1 MRVISGS
8 ARGTVLHSIED
19 ISTRPTLD
27 RVKESLFNI
36 IQNNIEDTTVLDLF
50 AGSGAIGIEFLS
62 RRAKQVYFCDK
73 SSKAVAMIEKNL
85 EKTKLKEKAIV
96 YNKDY
101 IDCINAVKNTKFD
114 IIFLDPP
121 YKEEFAL
128 DAIEKIS
135 NLQLLKDDGIII
147 IETDEPERDI
157 NRINNMNIN
166 YKIYDLRKYGRV
178 SLIFLKWKG
187 KTWRYLP
194 C

>member
-36 IQNNIEDTTVLDLF
+36 IQNDIEDTTVLDLF

-101 IDCINAVKNTKFD
+101 IDCINTVKNIKFD

-128 DAIEKIS
+128 DAIEKIN

>member
-36 IQNNIEDTTVLDLF
+36 IQNDIEDTTVLDLF

-101 IDCINAVKNTKFD
+101 IDCINTVKNIKFD

-128 DAIEKIS
+128 NAIEKIS

>member
-36 IQNNIEDTTVLDLF
+36 IQNDIEDTTVLDLF

-101 IDCINAVKNTKFD
+101 IDCINTVKNIKFD

-121 YKEEFAL
+121 YKEEFSL

>member
-19 ISTRPTLD
+19 VSTRPTLD

-36 IQNNIEDTTVLDLF
+36 IQNDIEDTTVLDLF

-96 YNKDY
+96 YEKDGLKLAIKEIENGDNLIEIETEKDNPELNS
-101 IDCINAVKNTKFD
+101 IDKLK
-114 IIFLDPP
+114 
-121 YKEEFAL
+121 
-128 DAIEKIS
+128 EKIS
-135 NLQLLKDDGIII
+135 ELQIPVDTNDYFIKKAEIELK
-147 IETDEPERDI
+147 
-157 NRINNMNIN
+157 
-166 YKIYDLRKYGRV
+166 K
-178 SLIFLKWKG
+178 FL
-187 KTWRYLP
+187 
-194 C
+194 

>member
-19 ISTRPTLD
+19 ISTRPTLN

-36 IQNNIEDTTVLDLF
+36 IQNDIEDTTVLDLF

-101 IDCINAVKNTKFD
+101 IDCINTVKNIKFD

>member
-36 IQNNIEDTTVLDLF
+36 IQNDIEDTTVLDLF

-101 IDCINAVKNTKFD
+101 IDCINTVKNIKFD
-114 IIFLDPP
+114 VIFLDPP

>member
-36 IQNNIEDTTVLDLF
+36 IQNDIEDTTVLDLF

-101 IDCINAVKNTKFD
+101 IDCINTVKNTKFD

>member
-36 IQNNIEDTTVLDLF
+36 IQNDIEDTTVLDLF

-101 IDCINAVKNTKFD
+101 IDCINTVKNIKFD

-147 IETDEPERDI
+147 IETDGKSLKI
-157 NRINNMNIN
+157 VQNKINN
-166 YKIYDLRKYGRV
+166 
-178 SLIFLKWKG
+178 LIRILFLICKLFLK
-187 KTWRYLP
+187 THIIMFTHILI
-194 C
+194 

>member
-36 IQNNIEDTTVLDLF
+36 IQNYIEDTTVLDLF

-101 IDCINAVKNTKFD
+101 IDCINTVKNTKFD

>member
-36 IQNNIEDTTVLDLF
+36 IQNDIEDTTVLDLF

-101 IDCINAVKNTKFD
+101 IDCINTVKYLHVFP
-114 IIFLDPP
+114 FHL
-121 YKEEFAL
+121 
-128 DAIEKIS
+128 
-135 NLQLLKDDGIII
+135 
-147 IETDEPERDI
+147 R
-157 NRINNMNIN
+157 NIN
-166 YKIYDLRKYGRV
+166 DTLPY
-178 SLIFLKWKG
+178 FLKS
-187 KTWRYLP
+187 YIL
-194 C
+194 

>member
-36 IQNNIEDTTVLDLF
+36 IQNDIEDTTVLDLF

-101 IDCINAVKNTKFD
+101 IDCINTVK
-114 IIFLDPP
+114 
-121 YKEEFAL
+121 
-128 DAIEKIS
+128 
-135 NLQLLKDDGIII
+135 
-147 IETDEPERDI
+147 PERDI

-178 SLIFLKWKG
+178 SLIFLK
-187 KTWRYLP
+187 
-194 C
+194 

>member
-36 IQNNIEDTTVLDLF
+36 IQNDIEDTTVLDLF

-73 SSKAVAMIEKNL
+73 LSKAVAMIEKNL

-101 IDCINAVKNTKFD
+101 IDCINTVKNIKFD

>member
-36 IQNNIEDTTVLDLF
+36 IQNDIEDNTVLDLF

-101 IDCINAVKNTKFD
+101 IDCINTVKNIKFD

>member
-19 ISTRPTLD
+19 ISTRPTLN

-36 IQNNIEDTTVLDLF
+36 IQNDIEDTTVLDLF

-96 YNKDY
+96 YEKDGLKLAIKEIENGDNLIEIETEKDNPELNS
-101 IDCINAVKNTKFD
+101 IDKLK
-114 IIFLDPP
+114 
-121 YKEEFAL
+121 
-128 DAIEKIS
+128 EKIS
-135 NLQLLKDDGIII
+135 ELQIPVDTNDYFIKKAEIELK
-147 IETDEPERDI
+147 
-157 NRINNMNIN
+157 
-166 YKIYDLRKYGRV
+166 K
-178 SLIFLKWKG
+178 FL
-187 KTWRYLP
+187 
-194 C
+194 

>member
-19 ISTRPTLD
+19 VSTRPTLD

-36 IQNNIEDTTVLDLF
+36 IQNDIEDTTVLDLF

-101 IDCINAVKNTKFD
+101 TDCINTVKNIKFD

>member
-36 IQNNIEDTTVLDLF
+36 IQNDIEDTTVLDLF
-50 AGSGAIGIEFLS
+50 AGSGTIGIEFLS

-101 IDCINAVKNTKFD
+101 IDCINTVKNIKFD

-178 SLIFLKWKG
+178 SLIFLK
-187 KTWRYLP
+187 
-194 C
+194 